1 MHKPQRHGVQRLPR
15 TNIEAIVYK
24 LFVFG
29 KMSSFQR
36 SMTAVAF
43 IVKEN
48 IRDVFHMYTDLV
60 GTARFEHTL
69 HKCHIPQ
76 ALQHTVVGNG
86 MLAWSSGRTVICIR
100 SLGLRPTL
108 PTIVPSSCSTFP
120 QTRAR

>member
-1 MHKPQRHGVQRLPR
+1 MHKPQRHSVQRLPR

-29 KMSSFQR
+29 KMSSFQNL
-36 SMTAVAF
+36 MTAVAF

-48 IRDVFHMYTDLV
+48 MPDVFHMYTDLV

-86 MLAWSSGRTVICIR
+86 MLDRKSV
-100 SLGLRPTL
+100 
-108 PTIVPSSCSTFP
+108 V
-120 QTRAR
+120 